1 MSAHCP
7 SCNRILYNR
16 RLTKCG
22 FCGALLPE
30 HLRFTPEEI
39 AKLEKIEKELE
50 KSAEERRKQA
60 DEQYQQD
67 AASQGS
73 FDISVDIGPFL

>member
-1 MSAHCP
+1 MSVHCP

-22 FCGALLPE
+22 FCGVLLPE
-30 HLRFTPEEI
+30 HVRFTPEKI
-39 AKLEKIEKELE
+39 AELEKIQKDLE
-50 KSAEERRKQA
+50 KSAEERRKRAEEQA
-60 DEQYQQD
+60 RQD

-73 FDISVDIGPFL
+73 IDIDIGPFLL